1 MGHRGAMHLIQLDLL
16 GSRSCR
22 LFDSG
27 SLWKFVVIRNAF
39 CQQIAHYHMLHQ
51 MMVIHIVFCVQ
62 KSGSCNW
69 MQKAAFDN
77 QLLSF
82 STDRMQGSPFS
93 QTVTICFGV
102 QCDNSTNFSFDN
114 LIHNLTCQVV
124 PKVSPRHISL
134 IIHELFPLCIRPC
147 SLVQLRKE
155 RIVLITQSTFELRL
169 LHILELQL
177 ILRQNSSLAGQ
188 LQNQSAWNPSG
199 CNSLKTHL

>member
-1 MGHRGAMHLIQLDLL
+1 
-16 GSRSCR
+16 
-22 LFDSG
+22 
-27 SLWKFVVIRNAF
+27 
-39 CQQIAHYHMLHQ
+39 MLHQ
-51 MMVIHIVFCVQ
+51 MMVIHIAFCVS
-62 KSGSCNW
+62 KSCSCNW
-69 MQKAAFDN
+69 TQKATFDN

-82 STDRMQGSPFS
+82 STDRTQGSPFN
-93 QTVTICFGV
+93 QTMTICFGV

-155 RIVLITQSTFELRL
+155 PIVFITQSTFELRL

-177 ILRQNSSLAGQ
+177 ILGYLQSL
-188 LQNQSAWNPSG
+188 
-199 CNSLKTHL
+199 HLT